1 MDHIDRFTRTLA
13 AFDAA
18 NRQDPRQ
25 VMDESGVLY
34 PSELLYAMRMSATLA
49 EFQADASE
57 ALQLAVRS
65 QHLQR
70 WKIPRASYPMDR
82 TGYLNWRAALKQ
94 FHAEQA
100 GLILQAEGYDDAMI
114 ARVASLLKKE
124 QLKRDSDSQA
134 LEDVACLVFMRYYFA
149 EFSAAHSE
157 EKIIAIVQKTWRKMS
172 ETGHQAALALPFTL
186 QQQQLLARAL
196 GNE

>member
-1 MDHIDRFTRTLA
+1 MDHFDRFTRTLA

-25 VMDESGVLY
+25 VMDENGVLY

-82 TGYLNWRAALKQ
+82 AGYLSWRTALKQ

-100 GLILQAEGYDDAMI
+100 GIILQAEGYDETMI

-149 EFSAAHSE
+149 EFSAAHGE

-172 ETGHQAALALPFTL
+172 EAGHQAALSLPFTS

-196 GNE
+196 DSE

>member
-1 MDHIDRFTRTLA
+1 MDHFDRFTRTLA

-25 VMDESGVLY
+25 VMDENGVLY

-82 TGYLNWRAALKQ
+82 VGYLSWRSALKQ

-100 GLILQAEGYDDAMI
+100 GLILQAEGYDETMI
-114 ARVASLLKKE
+114 ARVACLLKKE

-172 ETGHQAALALPFTL
+172 EAGHAAALKLPFTPTQL
-186 QQQQLLARAL
+186 QLLNRAL
-196 GNE
+196 A